1 MIESVAFDLDGTL
14 LDRDA
19 SVRKFI
25 VKQHERLHTFVG
37 HIPKE
42 IYSSRFIELDC
53 RGYTWKDKVYQQ
65 MIEDFEIED
74 LSWEELLE
82 DYINQFKN
90 DCVPFPN
97 LIETLEVLKSKSLKL
112 GIITNG
118 RGKFQ
123 LDNIK
128 ALGIEKYFETIL
140 ISEWEGVKKPGPE
153 IFERLLEKLKLSA
166 NECVF
171 VGDHPDNDVKG
182 AQNVGMIG
190 VWKKDHQWKNVR
202 SDFIIH
208 DLAEIPSII
217 EKFNC

>member
-1 MIESVAFDLDGTL
+1 MIKAVAFDLDGTL

-25 VKQHERLHTFVG
+25 VKQHERLHAFVG
-37 HIPKE
+37 HISKE

-65 MIEDFEIED
+65 MMEEFEIKD
-74 LSWEELLE
+74 ISSEELLE

-118 RGKFQ
+118 RGQFQ

-128 ALGIEKYFETIL
+128 ALGIEKYFEAIL

-190 VWKKDHQWKNVR
+190 VWKKDHQWKNV
-202 SDFIIH
+202 SADYIID
-208 DLAEIPSII
+208 DLAEIPGTI
-217 EKFNC
+217 EKINR